1 MKKFKMPTA
10 YTILF
15 MIIVVVALLTWFV
28 PSGEYVDG
36 VYQEVES
43 NPQGIYDVLAAPI
56 EGFFNAVD
64 IALFVLVIGGFVGIV
79 LKTGA
84 IDASIGSVTR
94 KLKGKEIMLIPIL
107 MLLFGLGGTTFG
119 MAEETIAFYPILI
132 PVFIAAG
139 YDVVTAVAVIL
150 IGAGLGVMSST
161 VNPFATGTASAALGL
176 GLGEGMG
183 LRFMMLFVMEAIGIT
198 FVMRY
203 ASKVKKDPSKS
214 LVAHLRKENEIH
226 FLGEEPEIPEYTTK
240 RKIVM
245 ALFACTFVIMIIGV
259 IPWAYKFDITF
270 FDNAYNWLAENVKIL
285 GFEANTA
292 DAYWGHY
299 DDYRTHSAALGD
311 WWFGQMTVLFFIS
324 SLLIGKVYGMKENE
338 IVNNFVEGSRD
349 LMSVAL
355 IVGVSRGIKIVMA
368 AGGMDATVL
377 YWGETAL
384 NGLAPGVFTVFA
396 YIFYIPMSFLIP
408 STSGLAN
415 ASMPIIGPL
424 AGSVFE
430 TAGLSATAGQGL
442 VITAYQSAS
451 GIVNLITPTSGV
463 VMGGLAIARL
473 PYDKWL
479 KFVGKIIGVVF
490 VVTIIMLYIGSLL
503 V

>member
-15 MIIVVVALLTWFV
+15 LIIAVVAILTWVV
-28 PSGEYVDG
+28 PAGEYVDG
-36 VYQEVES
+36 VYQQVDS
-43 NPQGIYDVLAAPI
+43 NPQGLYDILAAPV

-84 IDASIGSVTR
+84 IDAAIGSLI
-94 KLKGKEIMLIPIL
+94 KNLKGKEIMLIPIL
-107 MLLFGLGGTTFG
+107 MILFGIGGTTFG

-132 PVFIAAG
+132 PVFLAAG
-139 YDVVTAVAVIL
+139 FDIVTAVAVIL
-150 IGAGLGVMSST
+150 LGAGLGVLSST
-161 VNPFATGTASAALGL
+161 VNPFATGTASAALEL
-176 GLGEGMG
+176 GLGEGIG
-183 LRFMMLFVMEAIGIT
+183 LRALMLFVMEAIGIF
-198 FVMRY
+198 FVMSY
-203 ASKVKKDPSKS
+203 ATKVRKDPTKS
-214 LVAHLRKENEIH
+214 LVYSQKEENEKH
-226 FLGEEPEIPEYTTK
+226 FLGEDPEIPEYTTK
-240 RKIVM
+240 RKIVL
-245 ALFACTFVIMIIGV
+245 ALFAITFIIMILGV
-259 IPWAYKFDITF
+259 IPWAYKFDIMV
-270 FDNAYNWLAENVKIL
+270 FDDAYNWLAENVSVL
-285 GFEANTA
+285 GFEPNTA
-292 DAYWGHY
+292 DSFWDNY
-299 DDYRTHSAALGD
+299 DAFKTHSAALGD

-324 SLLIGKVYGMKENE
+324 SLLIGKVYGMKEDE
-338 IVNNFVEGSRD
+338 LVANFIDGARD

-377 YWGETAL
+377 YWGEQAL
-384 NGLAPGVFTVFA
+384 NGLQPALFTVFA

-430 TAGLSATAGQGL
+430 AAGMSANAGKAL

-451 GIVNLITPTSGV
+451 GIVNIITPTSGV

-473 PYDKWL
+473 PYDKWI
-479 KFVGKIIGVVF
+479 KFVGKILGVVF
-490 VVTIIMLYIGSLL
+490 VATIIMLVIGTFLA
-503 V
+503 

>member
-15 MIIVVVALLTWFV
+15 LIIVLVAILTWIV
-28 PSGEYVDG
+28 PAGEYIDG
-36 VYQEVES
+36 VYQESES
-43 NPQGIYDVLAAPI
+43 NPQGIYDILAAPV

-84 IDASIGSVTR
+84 IDAAIGAVIK

-107 MLLFGLGGTTFG
+107 MLLFGIGGTTFG

-132 PVFIAAG
+132 PVFIVAG

-150 IGAGLGVMSST
+150 LGAGLGVLSST

-183 LRFMMLFVMEAIGIT
+183 LRVAMLLVMEAIGIA

-203 ASKVKKDPSKS
+203 AIKVKADPSKS
-214 LVAHLRKENEIH
+214 LVASMRVENEKH
-226 FLGEEPEIPEYTTK
+226 FLGEDPEIPEYTGK
-240 RKIVM
+240 RKLVIL
-245 ALFACTFVIMIIGV
+245 LFALTFVIMVLGV
-259 IPWAYKFDITF
+259 IPWAGKFNIEI
-270 FDNAYNWLAENVKIL
+270 FDNAYNWLAQNVKIL
-285 GFEANTA
+285 GFEVNTA
-292 DAYWGHY
+292 DAYWDNY
-299 DDYRTHSAALGD
+299 DSFQTHSAALGD

-338 IVNNFVEGSRD
+338 IVGSFVDGAKD
-349 LMSVAL
+349 LLSVAL

-368 AGGMDATVL
+368 AGGIDATVL

-384 NGLAPGVFTVFA
+384 NGLPPSLFTVFA

-424 AGSVFE
+424 AGSIFE
-430 TAGLSATAGQGL
+430 SAGMSATAGKAL

-451 GIVNLITPTSGV
+451 GIVNLVTPTSGV
-463 VMGGLAIARL
+463 VMGGLALARL
-473 PYDKWL
+473 PFEKWL
-479 KFVGKIIGVVF
+479 KFVMKILAVVF
-490 VVTIIMLYIGSLL
+490 VVTIVMLIIGTLI